1 MRGTTEP
8 MLTEEELIARARAVS
23 NPRRLSISAEA
34 GTVASALVTAAGNV
48 YAGVNIDTACSLG
61 FCAEHSAI
69 AAMITAGESHIK
81 MIVAVNE
88 HGDIYPPCGRCR
100 EFIWQVDEKNRD
112 ARVLL
117 SRGRSMTIEELL
129 PSHWKED
136 R

>member
-1 MRGTTEP
+1 
-8 MLTEEELIARARAVS
+8 MLTEDELIARARAVS
-23 NPRRLSISAEA
+23 NPRRLTITAEA

-48 YAGVNIDTACSLG
+48 YTGVNIDTACSLG

-69 AAMITAGESHIK
+69 AAMITAGESEIK

-88 HGDIYPPCGRCR
+88 HGDIYAPCGRCR
-100 EFIWQVDEKNRD
+100 EFIWQVNENNRH
-112 ARVLL
+112 ARVLHTG
-117 SRGRSMTIEELL
+117 GRSPTVEDLL